1 MPFSRRPVGCE
12 LQPFIDAYNP
22 TLLVRCG
29 PLDIRM
35 DYGDYHPN
43 KKVIRIIDET

>member
-1 MPFSRRPVGCE
+1 MPFSRRPIGMG
-12 LQPFIDAYNP
+12 LQPLIEEHNP

-29 PLDIRM
+29 PIDIRM
-35 DYGDYHPN
+35 DYGERHPN